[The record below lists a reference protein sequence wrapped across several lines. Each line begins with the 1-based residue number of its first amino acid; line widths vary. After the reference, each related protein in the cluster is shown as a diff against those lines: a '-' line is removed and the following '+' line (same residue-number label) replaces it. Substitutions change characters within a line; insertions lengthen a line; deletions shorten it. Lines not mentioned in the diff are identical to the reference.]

1 MITSMDVNVSSKAPS
16 SAGTLDLDLETLRGQ
31 FPILQ
36 SQVNGKPLVYLDNA
50 ATTQKPSL
58 VIETLVRFYSEQ
70 NANIHRGIHYLSAQA
85 TDSYENARER
95 VARFINAPHSRQ
107 VIFVRGATEGINLV
121 AQSYG
126 RSHFKKND
134 EIILTIHEHHSNIV
148 PWQLICE
155 QTGALIKVVPMD
167 DRGVLDMEVY
177 EKLLNDR
184 TRLVAVS
191 HISNAIGTINPVADI
206 IAKAHAREVPV
217 LVDGAQ
223 WVPHFPVDVQALDC
237 DFYVFSGHKMYAP
250 TGIGVLYGK
259 EDLLNDMP
267 PYHGGGDMI
276 RSVTFEKTTYR
287 DIPERFEAGTPNIV
301 GVIGLAAAIDF
312 LESVGPEKIA
322 ANEKE
327 LLDYA
332 TNTLESVESLRI
344 IGDSPEKA
352 GVVSFML
359 GDIHPHDIGTF
370 LDNDGI
376 AIRAGHHCAQPLM
389 KRLGVSGTAR
399 ASFGIYNT
407 HEEVDKLAAGLRK
420 ITTFFAQ

>member
-1 MITSMDVNVSSKAPS
+1 MFISMEINVSGKTS
-16 SAGTLDLDLETLRGQ
+16 SSTGTLDLDLEALRGQ

-36 SQVNGKPLVYLDNA
+36 TQVNGKPLVYLDNA
-50 ATTQKPSL
+50 ATTQKPNL

-85 TDSYENARER
+85 TDAYEKARER
-95 VARFINAPHSRQ
+95 VARFINAQHSRQ

-148 PWQLICE
+148 PWQLVCE
-155 QTGALIKVVPMD
+155 QTGTRIKVVPMD
-167 DRGVLDMEVY
+167 DRGVLDMEVF
-177 EKLLNDR
+177 EKLLNKR

-191 HISNAIGTINPVADI
+191 HVSNALGTINPVSDI

-259 EDLLNDMP
+259 EDLLNGMP

-276 RSVTFEKTTYR
+276 RSVTFEKTTYK

-301 GVIGLAAAIDF
+301 GVIGLAAAIEF
-312 LESVGPEKIA
+312 IESVGPEKIA
-322 ANEKE
+322 AYERE

-332 TNTLESVESLRI
+332 TNTLESVKSLRI

-370 LDNDGI
+370 LDNEGI

-389 KRLGVSGTAR
+389 KRLGIAGTAR
-399 ASFGIYNT
+399 ASFGLYNT
-407 HEEVDKLAAGLRK
+407 RKEVDKLAAGLRK

>member
-1 MITSMDVNVSSKAPS
+1 MEVNVSGKAAPD
-16 SAGTLDLDLETLRGQ
+16 TLDLDLEALRGQ

-36 SQVNGKPLVYLDNA
+36 TQVNGKPLVYLDNA
-50 ATTQKPSL
+50 ATTQKPNL

-85 TDSYENARER
+85 TDAYEKARER

-107 VIFVRGATEGINLV
+107 IIFVRGTTEGINLV

-126 RSHFKKND
+126 RGHFKEND

-148 PWQLICE
+148 PWQLVCE
-155 QTGALIKVVPMD
+155 QTGARIKVIPID
-167 DRGVLDMEVY
+167 DRGVLDMEVF
-177 EKLLNDR
+177 EKLLNER

-191 HISNAIGTINPVADI
+191 HVSNALGTINPVSDI
-206 IAKAHAREVPV
+206 ISKAHAREVPV

-250 TGIGVLYGK
+250 TGIGILYGK
-259 EDLLNDMP
+259 ENLLSDMP

>member
-1 MITSMDVNVSSKAPS
+1 MLTSMDVNVSSKAPS

-167 DRGVLDMEVY
+167 DRGVLDMEVF
-177 EKLLNDR
+177 EKLLNDH

-301 GVIGLAAAIDF
+301 GVIGLAAAIEF
-312 LESVGPEKIA
+312 IESVGPEKIA
-322 ANEKE
+322 AYEEE

-344 IGDSPEKA
+344 IGKSPDKA

-370 LDNDGI
+370 LDNEGI

-389 KRLGVSGTAR
+389 KRLGIPGTAR
-399 ASFGIYNT
+399 ASFGLYNT
-407 HEEVDKLAAGLRK
+407 HKEVDKLAAVLRN
-420 ITTFFAQ
+420 ITTFFAR

>member
-1 MITSMDVNVSSKAPS
+1 MLTSMDVNVSSKAPS

-167 DRGVLDMEVY
+167 DRGVLDMEVF
-177 EKLLNDR
+177 EKLLNDH

-301 GVIGLAAAIDF
+301 GVIGLAAAIEF
-312 LESVGPEKIA
+312 IESVGPEKIA
-322 ANEKE
+322 AYEEE

-344 IGDSPEKA
+344 IGKSPDKA

-370 LDNDGI
+370 LDNEGI

-389 KRLGVSGTAR
+389 KRLGIPGTAR
-399 ASFGIYNT
+399 ASFGLYNT
-407 HEEVDKLAAGLRK
+407 HKEVDKLAAVLRN

>member
-1 MITSMDVNVSSKAPS
+1 MLTSMDVNVSGKAPS
-16 SAGTLDLDLETLRGQ
+16 SAGTLDLDLEALRGQ

-36 SQVNGKPLVYLDNA
+36 TQVNGKPLVYLDNA
-50 ATTQKPSL
+50 ATTQKPSQ

-85 TDSYENARER
+85 TDAYEKARER

-126 RSHFKKND
+126 RSHLKEND

-148 PWQLICE
+148 PWQLVCE
-155 QTGALIKVVPMD
+155 QTGTLIKVVPMD
-167 DRGVLDMEVY
+167 DRGVLDMEVF

-191 HISNAIGTINPVADI
+191 HVSNAIGTINPVADI

-223 WVPHFPVDVQALDC
+223 WAPHFPVDVQALDC

-276 RSVTFEKTTYR
+276 RSVTFEKTTYK

-301 GVIGLAAAIDF
+301 GVIGLAAAIEF
-312 LESVGPEKIA
+312 IESVGPEKIEA
-322 ANEKE
+322 YEEE

-332 TNTLESVESLRI
+332 TNTLESVESLSI
-344 IGDSPEKA
+344 IGKSPEKA

-370 LDNDGI
+370 LDNEGI

-389 KRLGVSGTAR
+389 KRLGIPGTAR
-399 ASFGIYNT
+399 ASFGLYNT
-407 HEEVDKLAAGLRK
+407 RKEVDKLAAVLRD
-420 ITTFFAQ
+420 ITTFFAR

>member
-1 MITSMDVNVSSKAPS
+1 M
-16 SAGTLDLDLETLRGQ
+16 
-31 FPILQ
+31 
-36 SQVNGKPLVYLDNA
+36 
-50 ATTQKPSL
+50 
-58 VIETLVRFYSEQ
+58 
-70 NANIHRGIHYLSAQA
+70 
-85 TDSYENARER
+85 
-95 VARFINAPHSRQ
+95 ARFINAPHSRQ

-237 DFYVFSGHKMYAP
+237 DFLSPLRQGGFAERYAALSWRGRYDSFSH
-250 TGIGVLYGK
+250 
-259 EDLLNDMP
+259 
-267 PYHGGGDMI
+267 
-276 RSVTFEKTTYR
+276 
-287 DIPERFEAGTPNIV
+287 
-301 GVIGLAAAIDF
+301 
-312 LESVGPEKIA
+312 
-322 ANEKE
+322 
-327 LLDYA
+327 
-332 TNTLESVESLRI
+332 
-344 IGDSPEKA
+344 
-352 GVVSFML
+352 
-359 GDIHPHDIGTF
+359 
-370 LDNDGI
+370 
-376 AIRAGHHCAQPLM
+376 
-389 KRLGVSGTAR
+389 
-399 ASFGIYNT
+399 
-407 HEEVDKLAAGLRK
+407 LRK
-420 ITTFFAQ
+420 DYLQGYTRTL

>member
-1 MITSMDVNVSSKAPS
+1 MEVNVSGKAAPD
-16 SAGTLDLDLETLRGQ
+16 TLDLDLEALRGQ

-36 SQVNGKPLVYLDNA
+36 TQVNGKPLVYLDNA
-50 ATTQKPSL
+50 ATTQKPNL

-85 TDSYENARER
+85 TDAYEKARER

-107 VIFVRGATEGINLV
+107 IIFVRGTTEGINLV

-126 RSHFKKND
+126 RGHFKEND

-148 PWQLICE
+148 PWQLVCE
-155 QTGALIKVVPMD
+155 QTGARIKVIPMD
-167 DRGVLDMEVY
+167 DRGVLDMEVF
-177 EKLLNDR
+177 EKLLNER

-191 HISNAIGTINPVADI
+191 HVSNALGTINPVSDI
-206 IAKAHAREVPV
+206 ISKAHAREVPV

-250 TGIGVLYGK
+250 TGIGILYGK
-259 EDLLNDMP
+259 ENLLSDMP

-301 GVIGLAAAIDF
+301 GLIGLAAAIDF

>member
-1 MITSMDVNVSSKAPS
+1 MEVNVSGKAAPD
-16 SAGTLDLDLETLRGQ
+16 TLDLDLEALRGQ

-36 SQVNGKPLVYLDNA
+36 TQVNGKPLVYLDNA
-50 ATTQKPSL
+50 ATTQKPNL

-85 TDSYENARER
+85 TDAYEKARER

-107 VIFVRGATEGINLV
+107 IIFVRGTTEGINLV

-126 RSHFKKND
+126 RGHFKEND

-148 PWQLICE
+148 PWQLVCE
-155 QTGALIKVVPMD
+155 QTGARIKVIPMD
-167 DRGVLDMEVY
+167 DRGVLDMEVF
-177 EKLLNDR
+177 EKLLNER

-191 HISNAIGTINPVADI
+191 HVSNALGTINPVSDI
-206 IAKAHAREVPV
+206 ISKAHAREVPV

-250 TGIGVLYGK
+250 TGIGILYGK
-259 EDLLNDMP
+259 ENLLSDMP

>member
-301 GVIGLAAAIDF
+301 GVIGLAAAIEF
-312 LESVGPEKIA
+312 IESVGPEKIA
-322 ANEKE
+322 AYEEE

-344 IGDSPEKA
+344 IGKSPDKA

-370 LDNDGI
+370 LDNEGI

-389 KRLGVSGTAR
+389 KRLGIPGTAR
-399 ASFGIYNT
+399 ASFGLYNT
-407 HEEVDKLAAGLRK
+407 HKEVDKLAAVLRD